1 MTHHKGFTGTAKRA
15 VIYARVSTK
24 DQDAARQ
31 VRDLTA
37 WAERLGYV
45 LVAPPYVETS
55 SGMRKDR
62 KARAEIIAQAQRREI
77 DTVLV
82 TELSRWGRSTQ
93 DLFDTVGTLASRHVS
108 LEALHGMTFDL
119 ATPQGKLLLTF
130 FAGLSEFERDL
141 IADRVMSGLD
151 HARAKGIKLGRPVG
165 YKTDDKH
172 RAAVLELKAHG
183 FSYREIAAK
192 LKIGKDTIGRIL
204 QAADI

>member
-1 MTHHKGFTGTAKRA
+1 MKHEGISKDTKRA

-24 DQDAARQ
+24 DQDASRQ

-45 LVAPPYVETS
+45 LVAPPYVETK
-55 SGMRKDR
+55 SGMRNDR
-62 KARAEIIAQAQRREI
+62 KIRAEILAHAQRREI

-93 DLFDTVGTLASRHVS
+93 DLITTITELASRRVS
-108 LEALHGMTFDL
+108 IEALQGLSFDL
-119 ATPQGKLLLTF
+119 NTAQGKLFLTF
-130 FAGLSEFERDL
+130 MAAMSEFERDL
-141 IADRVMSGLD
+141 IADRVKSGLD
-151 HARAKGIKLGRPVG
+151 HARSKGVRLGRPAG

-172 RAAVLELKAHG
+172 RAAVLDLKAHG
-183 FSYREIAAK
+183 FSYRDIAAK